1 MLKTNKTMSNQNL
14 GLETQAIRTQLE
26 RTQYLEHSV
35 PLYIT
40 SSFIFEDAEDMRA
53 SFAEETPNNKTNS
66 AENENGVL
74 GIPGQITELF
84 PKKERNIYSRF
95 SNPNTSEFV
104 EKICLMEGAEDGYAF
119 ATGMAA
125 VYSTFAALLNSGDH
139 IVSASSVFGSTHTLF
154 TKYFPK
160 WNITTSYFDV
170 NQPETIENFI
180 QPNTKI
186 LYAESPT
193 NPAVDILDLE
203 LLGQIAKKHNLILII
218 DNCFATPYIQNPIQ
232 FGADLVIHS
241 ATKLID
247 GQGRVLGGVTVGRS
261 DLIREIYLFSRNT
274 GPALSPFNAWVL
286 SKSLETLPVRVE
298 KHCENA
304 LKVAEFL
311 ESHPNVASV
320 KYPFLKSHP
329 QYEVAKKQMK
339 LGGNIV
345 AFEIKGGIE
354 SGRKFLDKIKL
365 CSLSANLGD
374 TRSIVTH
381 PASTTHSKLTEEE
394 RLAVSITDGLVR
406 VSVGLETVQDVIND
420 LKQALE

>member
-1 MLKTNKTMSNQNL
+1 MDNQEL
-14 GLETQAIRTQLE
+14 GLETQLIRTQLE

-35 PLYIT
+35 PLYLT
-40 SSFIFEDAEDMRA
+40 SSFVFEDAEDMRA
-53 SFAEETPNNKTNS
+53 SFAEE
-66 AENENGVL
+66 
-74 GIPGQITELF
+74 
-84 PKKERNIYSRF
+84 KERNIYSRF

-104 EKICLMEGAEDGYAF
+104 DKICKLEGAEDGFAF

-125 VYSTFAALLNSGDH
+125 VYSTFAALLNAGDH

-170 NQPETIENFI
+170 NKPETIADFI

-203 LLGQIAKKHNLILII
+203 LLGQIAKKHNLILVI

-247 GQGRVLGGVTVGRS
+247 GQGRVLGGVTVGRA

-286 SKSLETLPVRVE
+286 SKSLETLPVRIE

-304 LKVAEFL
+304 QKVAEFL

-329 QYEVAKKQMK
+329 QYEVAKRQMK

-354 SGRKFLDKIKL
+354 AGRQFLDKIKL

-406 VSVGLETVQDVIND
+406 VSVGLETVNDVIND

>member
-1 MLKTNKTMSNQNL
+1 MSNSEF
-14 GLETQAIRTQLE
+14 GLETQAIRTQTE
-26 RTQYLEHSV
+26 RTQFLEHSV
-35 PLYIT
+35 PLYLT
-40 SSFIFEDAEDMRA
+40 SSFVFEDAEDMRA
-53 SFAEETPNNKTNS
+53 SFTEE
-66 AENENGVL
+66 
-74 GIPGQITELF
+74 
-84 PKKERNIYSRF
+84 KERNIYSRF
-95 SNPNTSEFV
+95 TNPNTSEFV
-104 EKICLMEGAEDGYAF
+104 EKICKLEGAEDGYAF

-125 VYSTFAALLNSGDH
+125 VYATFAALLNSGDH
-139 IVSASSVFGSTHTLF
+139 IVSVGSVFGSTHTLF

-160 WNITTSYFDV
+160 WNITTSYFDI
-170 NQPETIENFI
+170 NKPETIESYI

-186 LYAESPT
+186 LFAESPT
-193 NPAVDILDLE
+193 NPAVDIIDLE

-218 DNCFATPYIQNPIQ
+218 DNCFATPLLQNPIQ
-232 FGADLVIHS
+232 YGADLVVHS

-247 GQGRVLGGVTVGRS
+247 GQGRVLGGVTVGRA
-261 DLIREIYLFSRNT
+261 DLVREIYLFSRNT

-286 SKSLETLPVRVE
+286 SKSLETLPIRVE

-304 LKVAEFL
+304 VKVAEFL
-311 ESHPNVASV
+311 ESHPNVKQV

-329 QYEVAKKQMK
+329 QHEIAKKQMK

-354 SGRKFLDKIKL
+354 AGRKFLDKILL

-374 TRSIVTH
+374 TRTIVTH

-420 LKQALE
+420 LNQALS